1 MGLLYPEESGPPQ
14 VSIPRIYLP
23 HPIETGDVFAVTAQ
37 QDRYLKTV
45 LRMQAGDPLFV
56 FNGTAWEYKAIVRRT
71 AGGLTLEINDKRRV
85 PADEIEITL
94 CQAIPKAE
102 KMEAVIRHATELGA
116 GRIIPFFAKRSIPR
130 WPLGKSPQKQERW
143 QRIAVEAS
151 RQCGRTDIPE
161 IGEIVSFAEMLHS
174 RQPEGLNLI
183 CWEEESAR
191 GIRELLRDPRYAGMK
206 KFLVIIG
213 PEGGFDKDEIAQALP
228 AGFLSVSLGK
238 RVLRV
243 DTAAAA
249 VLSILQFERGA
260 LGCTER
266 GDPHGG

>member
-1 MGLLYPEESGPPQ
+1 

-23 HPIETGDVFAVTAQ
+23 HPIETGDIFAATTQ
-37 QDRYLKTV
+37 QAMYLKTV
-45 LRMQAGDPLFV
+45 LRMRAGDPLFV
-56 FNGTAWEYKAIVRRT
+56 FNGTAWEYKAIFRQT
-71 AGGLTLEINDKRRV
+71 ADGLALEINDKRPV

-130 WPLGKSPQKQERW
+130 WPPVKSPQKQERW

-161 IGEIVSFAEMLHS
+161 IGEIVTFTEMLRS
-174 RQPEGLNLI
+174 GQPEGLNLI

-191 GIRELLRDPRYAGMK
+191 GIREVLRDPKLERIK
-206 KFLVIIG
+206 QFRVIVG
-213 PEGGFDKDEIAQALP
+213 PEGGFDKDEIAQAQT
-228 AGFLSVSLGK
+228 GCFLSVSLGK

-249 VLSILQFERGA
+249 VLSILQYEKGA
-260 LGCTER
+260 LGGVEK
-266 GDPHGG
+266 GDPYGG